1 MAKTLRK
8 VLRTS
13 GWKPTA
19 AKVPGFMPWQA
30 ASPPPGSYDPTI
42 DANYAAA
49 ARGLGDLRQDV
60 ERTNTR
66 SANDLSL
73 AIGADGQ
80 SGIGQQKAWSLSDNM
95 RSRTRS
101 QEDHGTAT
109 ANLGRQYGNL
119 ARSQGQ
125 QAQQA
130 GAVGGGAL
138 SDALLK
144 RTANQGREQS
154 GLDTSLSRTLADLS
168 TSDQRIEKSAQDRV
182 GNATLDYGRGVEDR
196 NQVQVPRAQREY
208 TQFGVDSEK
217 QRSFQASSNGLYQ
230 APVRPANEFKS
241 PGGTA
246 YRVLKGRTTR
256 FMLPNGQIVSTRPK

>member
-1 MAKTLRK
+1 
-8 VLRTS
+8 
-13 GWKPTA
+13 
-19 AKVPGFMPWQA
+19 MPWQA

-42 DANYAAA
+42 DANQNAAW
-49 ARGLGDLRQDV
+49 RGLGDLRQDV

-138 SDALLK
+138 ADALLK

-256 FMLPNGQIVSTRPK
+256 FMLPNGQIVSTRPR